1 MKYLFA
7 ILSLFIFTTA
17 QSQNCHELPS
27 LFTSQQIAL
36 YKVKRSNFS
45 FKESIDTSKS
55 SWISG
60 LSFYSCDKKTGFL
73 IMETKS
79 QKYIHQEVPVL
90 LWEKLKKSSSFGTFY
105 NNNIRGKYKIRL

>member
-1 MKYLFA
+1 MKYLFV
-7 ILSLFIFTTA
+7 ILSLFIFRTA
-17 QSQNCHELPS
+17 QSQNCDELPS

-36 YKVKRSNFS
+36 YKVELSKFN

-55 SWISG
+55 SWIRG
-60 LSFYSCDKKTGFL
+60 LSFYACDRKTGFL

-90 LWEKLKKSSSFGTFY
+90 LWEKLKKASSFGTFY
-105 NNNIRGKYKIRL
+105 NDNIRGKYKIRL